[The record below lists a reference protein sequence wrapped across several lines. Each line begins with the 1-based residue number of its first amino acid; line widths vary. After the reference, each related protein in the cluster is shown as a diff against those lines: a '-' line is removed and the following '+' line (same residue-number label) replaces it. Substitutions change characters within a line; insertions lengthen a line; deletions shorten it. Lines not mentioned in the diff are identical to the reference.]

1 MNILHEKIYPEQIK
15 NNYKTAVFSIQK
27 FIQNEDKYIEQVAKT
42 VSAMANAIGGDIF
55 IGILLKRGKIQ
66 EIENIPQQLTDT
78 TRLAK
83 AIYEYISPEV
93 FDMNISLAP
102 FMGKEIVHIQIP
114 NSTQKPHMFSDYKYY
129 KRVLSKNQILEEYE
143 IRQLYQS
150 LSKADLQII
159 GMTNLQGIPNISNNA
174 FDKIKFYPRIHIAN
188 KGRGI
193 EKNYKLEL
201 HIPSAIIDENFTILH
216 KYLKGYKNNKNIY
229 AIPSTEPLFQEESKT
244 LIELSLK
251 LNTENYDLFKTEKI
265 SLILYTTHK
274 THRIEYTLLDTFH
287 YKGRFPDITEF
298 SEIKLLSDS

>member
-1 MNILHEKIYPEQIK
+1 MNTLNEKIYPEQIK

-27 FIQNEDKYIEQVAKT
+27 FIENKTKFVEQIAKT
-42 VSAMANAIGGDIF
+42 TTAMANAIGGNIF
-55 IGILLKRGKIQ
+55 IGVLLKRGKIQ
-66 EIENIPQQLTDT
+66 EVENIPQQLLDL
-78 TRLAK
+78 TRLTK
-83 AIYEYISPEV
+83 KINEYISPEIPEL
-93 FDMNISLAP
+93 NISILP
-102 FMGKEIVHIQIP
+102 FMEKEIIHIQIP
-114 NSTQKPHMFSDYKYY
+114 NSVQKPHMFSDYKYY

-150 LSKADLQII
+150 LSKADLQIV

-193 EKNYKLEL
+193 EENYKLEL

-216 KYLKGYKNNKNIY
+216 KYLKGYKKNKNIY

-251 LNTENYDLFKTEKI
+251 LNIENYELFKNEKI
-265 SLILYTTHK
+265 TLILYTTNK
-274 THRIEYTLLDTFH
+274 THRIEYTLIDSFH
-287 YKGRFPDITEF
+287 YKGRFPNISEF
-298 SEIKLLSDS
+298 TATKHLSNS